1 MLKLKLLLTLSNNIL
16 NTFIFKAKRLNLLAF
31 FVLLNTITL
40 GQDCLVKE
48 LPFKGGEQINYDAFY
63 NLKSIW
69 VAAGKVRFT
78 VSDTTYKGEKC
89 FHFDG
94 KGKSLKSYDWF
105 FKVRDHY
112 ASIASKENLVPRR
125 FVRKVN
131 EGGFKIFYDY
141 HFNKN
146 ETAKVYQS
154 RTDTTNQKLIK
165 VPKCSF
171 DVMTAVYYARTL
183 DFSGLGIGDTI
194 PLSFMIDKQIYNVH
208 IRYTGKQIVKT
219 LDKKKYNCI
228 KFRPMLIEGS
238 LFEEGEFMEVFVTD
252 DKNRIPIYIEAE
264 IVVGKVKA
272 YMTSMKN
279 VKYPLTS
286 RIKP

>member
-1 MLKLKLLLTLSNNIL
+1 LLTLKNNIS
-16 NTFIFKAKRLNLLAF
+16 NTLTIKAKRLNLLAF
-31 FVLLNTITL
+31 FVFLFGVSL
-40 GQDCLVKE
+40 GQNCSVNYT
-48 LPFKGGEQINYDAFY
+48 PFKGGEQLNYDAFY

-78 VSDTTYKGEKC
+78 VTDTTYIGEKC

-112 ASIASKENLVPRR
+112 ASIASKESLDPRR

-131 EGGFKIFYDY
+131 EGGFKIYYDY
-141 HFNKN
+141 HFYNN

-154 RTDTTNQKLIK
+154 RTDTTNQKIIK
-165 VPKCSF
+165 VPNCSF

-183 DFSGLGIGDTI
+183 DFSGLNIGDTI

-208 IRYTGKQIVKT
+208 IRYTGKKVIKT

-228 KFRPMLIEGS
+228 SFRPMLIEGT

-264 IVVGKVKA
+264 IIVGKVKA
-272 YMTSMKN
+272 YLTSMKN
-279 VKYPLTS
+279 VKYPITS

>member
-1 MLKLKLLLTLSNNIL
+1 MLTPNNIL
-16 NTFIFKAKRLNLLAF
+16 QTIIIKAKRLNLLAF
-31 FVLLNTITL
+31 FVVII
-40 GQDCLVKE
+40 GQSFAQNCSVDYF
-48 LPFKGGEQINYDAFY
+48 PFKDGEQINYDAYY

-69 VAAGKVRFT
+69 VAAGKVRFSVT
-78 VSDTTYKGEKC
+78 DTIYKGEKC

-131 EGGFKIFYDY
+131 EGGYKIFYDY
-141 HFNKN
+141 HFNNN

-154 RTDTTNQKLIK
+154 RTDTTNQNKIK
-165 VPKCSF
+165 IPKCSF

-183 DFSGLGIGDTI
+183 DFTGLNIGDTI
-194 PLSFMIDKQIYNVH
+194 PLTFMIDKEIYNVH
-208 IRYTGKQIVKT
+208 IRYTGKGVVKT
-219 LDKKKYNCI
+219 MDKKKYNCI
-228 KFRPMLIEGS
+228 KFRPMLIEGT

-264 IVVGKVKA
+264 IIVGKVKA

>member
-1 MLKLKLLLTLSNNIL
+1 MLTLKNNIS
-16 NTFIFKAKRLNLLAF
+16 NTLKTEAKRLHLLAF
-31 FVLLNTITL
+31 FVFLFGASS
-40 GQDCLVKE
+40 GQICAVEDF
-48 LPFKGGEQINYDAFY
+48 PFKGGEQINYDAFY

-78 VSDTTYKGEKC
+78 VSDTIYKGEKC

-112 ASIASKENLVPRR
+112 ASIASKENLTPRR

-154 RTDTTNQKLIK
+154 RTDTSNQSLIK
-165 VPKCSF
+165 VPKCAF

-183 DFSGLGIGDTI
+183 DFSGLAIGDTI
-194 PLSFMIDKQIYNVH
+194 PISFMIDKQIYDVH

-228 KFRPMLIEGS
+228 KFRPMLIEGT
-238 LFEEGEFMEVFVTD
+238 LFDEGEFMEVFVTD

-264 IVVGKVKA
+264 IIVGKVKA
-272 YMTSMKN
+272 YITSMKN
-279 VKYPLTS
+279 VQYPLTS